1 MLFVLN
7 SHELSDCSVHGYF
20 ISAIFL
26 FSKQKSKE
34 LPQLVTHA
42 LHLRCKNNEIENSLT
57 GAANYKSG
65 QRVCSA
71 VYKKKETTDLR
82 FQSTRI

>member
-1 MLFVLN
+1 M
-7 SHELSDCSVHGYF
+7 S
-20 ISAIFL
+20 
-26 FSKQKSKE
+26 
-34 LPQLVTHA
+34 QLATLD